1 MDAPCSGTGTLGRN
15 PEIKWRLTP
24 ADLAD
29 LPRRQSALLANARA
43 ALAPGGLLVYST
55 CSLEPEENEAI
66 VAGVARSS
74 KPCAAFRA
82 ATPGTDFFAAVI
94 KSESPQMVEIVPS
107 ILSAD
112 FARLA
117 EEIARVERGGAR
129 MLHLDVM
136 DGHFVPNLTIGPPV
150 VESIRKATRA
160 HLDVHLMIENPER
173 YAADFVKA
181 GANSVSVHYEACL
194 HLDGTLEMI
203 RKEGAMAGVVLN
215 PATPVAVLEDVLEVA
230 DYVLL
235 MSVNPGFGGQ
245 KLIPYVLEKVRKLAG
260 MRREKKL
267 ALPIEIDGGVH
278 RENLAEVVRAGCD
291 WIVTGSAI
299 FHSPDPE
306 ATVREMR
313 EIAAASNR
321 RAGLSS

>member
-1 MDAPCSGTGTLGRN
+1 M
-15 PEIKWRLTP
+15 I
-24 ADLAD
+24 
-29 LPRRQSALLANARA
+29 
-43 ALAPGGLLVYST
+43 
-55 CSLEPEENEAI
+55 
-66 VAGVARSS
+66 
-74 KPCAAFRA
+74 
-82 ATPGTDFFAAVI
+82 
-94 KSESPQMVEIVPS
+94 EIVPS

-117 EEIARVERGGAR
+117 EDIARVERGGAK

-150 VESIRKATRA
+150 VESIRKATKL

-173 YAADFVKA
+173 FVTAFVQA
-181 GANSVSVHYEACL
+181 GANSVSVHYEAAR
-194 HLDGTLEMI
+194 HLDCVLDMI
-203 RKEGAMAGVVLN
+203 RKAGAMAGVVLN
-215 PATPVAVLEDVLEVA
+215 PATPVALLEDIVGVA

-245 KLIPYVLEKVRKLAG
+245 KLIPYVLEKVRKLDIL
-260 MRREKKL
+260 RREKQL

-278 RENLAEVVRAGCD
+278 KENLAEVVRAGCD

-299 FHSPDPE
+299 FHSADPE

-313 EIAAASNR
+313 EIAAQAT
-321 RAGLSS
+321 ALAC

>member
-1 MDAPCSGTGTLGRN
+1 M
-15 PEIKWRLTP
+15 I
-24 ADLAD
+24 
-29 LPRRQSALLANARA
+29 
-43 ALAPGGLLVYST
+43 
-55 CSLEPEENEAI
+55 
-66 VAGVARSS
+66 
-74 KPCAAFRA
+74 
-82 ATPGTDFFAAVI
+82 
-94 KSESPQMVEIVPS
+94 EIVPS

-117 EEIARVERGGAR
+117 DDIARVERGGAK

-150 VESIRKATRA
+150 VESVRKATRL

-173 YAADFVKA
+173 FVTDFVKA
-181 GANSVSVHYEACL
+181 GGNSVSVHYEAAR
-194 HLDGTLEMI
+194 HLDGVLGLI
-203 RKEGAMAGVVLN
+203 RKAGAMAGVVLN
-215 PATPVAVLEDVLEVA
+215 PSTPVSVLEEILEVA

-245 KLIPYVLEKVRKLAG
+245 KLIPYVLEKVRKLDT

-278 RENLAEVVRAGCD
+278 KENLAEVVRAGCD

-299 FHSPDPE
+299 FHSADPE
-306 ATVREMR
+306 ITLREMR
-313 EIAAASNR
+313 DIAAQAS
-321 RAGLSS
+321 AIAC

>member
-1 MDAPCSGTGTLGRN
+1 M
-15 PEIKWRLTP
+15 I
-24 ADLAD
+24 
-29 LPRRQSALLANARA
+29 
-43 ALAPGGLLVYST
+43 
-55 CSLEPEENEAI
+55 
-66 VAGVARSS
+66 
-74 KPCAAFRA
+74 
-82 ATPGTDFFAAVI
+82 
-94 KSESPQMVEIVPS
+94 EIVPS

-150 VESIRKATRA
+150 IESVRKATRA
-160 HLDVHLMIENPER
+160 HLDVHLMIENPDR
-173 YAADFVKA
+173 YAADFVRA
-181 GANSVSVHYEACL
+181 GANSVLVHQEACR
-194 HLDGTLEMI
+194 HLDGTLELI
-203 RKEGAMAGVVLN
+203 KKEGAMAGVVLN
-215 PATPVAVLEDVLEVA
+215 PATPVAVLEDVLPVA

-245 KLIPYVLEKVRKLAG
+245 KFIPYVLDKVRKLDA
-260 MRREKKL
+260 MRRERKL

-278 RENLAEVVRAGCD
+278 LENLAEVVRAGCD

-306 ATVREMR
+306 ATVREMKK
-313 EIAAASNR
+313 IAASAN
-321 RAGLSS
+321 AVLC

>member
-1 MDAPCSGTGTLGRN
+1 M
-15 PEIKWRLTP
+15 I
-24 ADLAD
+24 
-29 LPRRQSALLANARA
+29 
-43 ALAPGGLLVYST
+43 
-55 CSLEPEENEAI
+55 
-66 VAGVARSS
+66 
-74 KPCAAFRA
+74 
-82 ATPGTDFFAAVI
+82 
-94 KSESPQMVEIVPS
+94 EIVPS

-117 EEIARVERGGAR
+117 EEIARVERGGASL
-129 MLHLDVM
+129 LHLDVM

-150 VESIRKATRA
+150 VESIRKNTRL

-173 YAADFVKA
+173 YAASFVQA
-181 GANSVSVHYEACL
+181 GANSVSVHYEAAR
-194 HLDGTLEMI
+194 HLDGVLGMI
-203 RKEGAMAGVVLN
+203 RAEGAMAGVVLN
-215 PATPVAVLEDVLEVA
+215 PATPVSVLEDVLEVA

-245 KLIPYVLEKVRKLAG
+245 KLIPYVLDKVRKLDY

-278 RENLAEVVRAGCD
+278 KDNLAEVVRAGCD
-291 WIVTGSAI
+291 WIVTGSAV

-313 EIAAASNR
+313 EIAANATAIR
-321 RAGLSS
+321 V

>member
-1 MDAPCSGTGTLGRN
+1 
-15 PEIKWRLTP
+15 
-24 ADLAD
+24 
-29 LPRRQSALLANARA
+29 
-43 ALAPGGLLVYST
+43 
-55 CSLEPEENEAI
+55 
-66 VAGVARSS
+66 
-74 KPCAAFRA
+74 
-82 ATPGTDFFAAVI
+82 
-94 KSESPQMVEIVPS
+94 MVEIVPS

-150 VESIRKATRA
+150 VESLRKITRA

-173 YAADFVKA
+173 YISAFAQA
-181 GANSVSVHYEACL
+181 GANSISVHYEACR
-194 HLDGTLEMI
+194 HLDAVLGLI
-203 RKEGAMAGVVLN
+203 RSEGVAAGIVLN
-215 PATPVAVLEDVLEVA
+215 PATPVAVLQDVLEVA

-245 KLIPYVLEKVRKLAG
+245 TLIPYVLDKVRQLDGLRK
-260 MRREKKL
+260 EKRL

-291 WIVTGSAI
+291 WIVTGSAV
-299 FHSPDPE
+299 FHSSDPE

-313 EIAAASNR
+313 EIAAHAT
-321 RAGLSS
+321 AIQC